1 MKVKILGSTN
11 SKIEEYIGEIRNYFR
26 MGNVACLE
34 DLNKPGY
41 GIKTSSIVSEQQDG
55 NIIKIKT
62 MNSIYELEIV
72 ED

>member
-11 SKIEEYIGEIRNYFR
+11 SKIEEFIGEIRNYFR

-41 GIKTSSIVSEQQDG
+41 GIKTSRIVSEQQDD